1 MSTELTDAQ
10 VEADLAFAL
19 EAARVAGTRAV
30 ALRASGRWKD
40 EGFLADIG
48 DNACDG
54 FLQGF
59 LRGRYPDDGVLSEET
74 ADSPARLTRERCWIV
89 DPLDGTR
96 EYSQGRHD
104 WAVHVALTVGH
115 RPALAA
121 VGLPTQKQ
129 VLWGVSLPG
138 RERGGIV
145 GADGVELVHGDSP
158 APERIRIAISR
169 SHTPE
174 WTPRF
179 AELIG
184 PATTVPAGSAGYKVM
199 LLLLGKA
206 DVYVHKRGL
215 KEWDTCAPE
224 TVARALG
231 WTVCKLRGEEHRYNQ
246 ESYKNHEL
254 VVCRPAMTERVLE
267 ALAGSG
273 ALDAS
278 V

>member
-1 MSTELTDAQ
+1 MAHELSDTDIQ
-10 VEADLAFAL
+10 RELAFAIQ
-19 EAARVAGTRAV
+19 AARYAGQRAL
-30 ALRASGRWKD
+30 ALRASGRWED
-40 EGFLADIG
+40 EGVLADIG

-54 FLQGF
+54 FLQG
-59 LRGRYPDDGVLSEET
+59 LLHGRYPDDGVLSEET
-74 ADSPARLTRERCWIV
+74 ADSPARLTRSRCWIV

-104 WAVHVALTVGH
+104 WAVHVALTLDH
-115 RPALAA
+115 DTALAA
-121 VGLPTQKQ
+121 VGLPTQEQ

-138 RERGGIV
+138 QEGGGIE
-145 GADGVELVHGDSP
+145 GASGVELVRGDSP
-158 APERIRIAISR
+158 APDRVRIAISR

-179 AELIG
+179 AERMG
-184 PATTVPAGSAGYKVM
+184 AAETVPAGSAGYKVM

-246 ESYKNHEL
+246 QSYRNHEL
-254 VVCRPAMTERVLE
+254 VVCRPAMKQRVIE
-267 ALAGSG
+267 ALASSG
-273 ALDAS
+273 AVDA
-278 V
+278 